1 MSMLKVNN
9 TYELIVSLK
18 DDRIEGDF
26 EVKQMVQLNGKRM
39 WYITCKK
46 SDRKEIRGTML
57 LIDDDTLKR
66 NAKIIRE
73 IPKNS

>member
-1 MSMLKVNN
+1 MLKVNN

-18 DDRIEGDF
+18 DERLEGDF
-26 EVKQMVQLNGKRM
+26 EVKRMVKLNGKRM

-46 SDRKEIRGTML
+46 SDRKEILGTML